1 VDAER
6 SPRAIVNLEAIAH
19 NVRAIRERIGPARGL
34 MAIVKADGYG
44 HGAVPVAREAL
55 ASGADWLG
63 VTFPE
68 QGLALREAGIKAPTL
83 VLGLIRPEEART
95 VVEAGLDQTVASA
108 DVLQALDRAAARA
121 GRKVAVHLK
130 VDTGMGRIGVAPD
143 EAVPLARQIARFRG
157 LELFGVSSHLATAD
171 SADKSFAREQ
181 IATFERVLSDLKR
194 AGIEVP
200 LRHLANS
207 AAILDRPE
215 AWYDLVRPGIAIYG
229 LYPSPEVSR
238 SIALRPA
245 MILVTRVAAVRT
257 VPLGTSIGYGR
268 TFTTRNAATRIATLP
283 LGYADGLNRALSNRW
298 EVVIRGERAPLVGRI
313 SMDMAT
319 ADVSHVGGVE
329 PEDEVVLFGEDPT
342 LDQMA
347 DRIGTISYEVACS
360 IGKRVARSYV
370 RKTTAPAD
378 AELDRLHVQDET
390 LEPCGVPVGAPAR

>member
-6 SPRAIVNLEAIAH
+6 STRAIVNLEAIAH

-68 QGLALREAGIKAPTL
+68 EGLALREAGIKAPTL

-207 AAILDRPE
+207 AAILDLPE

-245 MILVTRVAAVRT
+245 MTLVTRVAAVRT

-298 EVVIRGERAPLVGRI
+298 EVVIHGERVPLVGRI

-319 ADVSHVGGVE
+319 ADVSLVPGVE
-329 PEDEVVLFGEDPT
+329 PGDEVVLFGEDPT

-347 DRIGTISYEVACS
+347 DRVGTISYEVACS
-360 IGKRVARSYV
+360 IGKRVLRTYI
-370 RKTTAPAD
+370 RKTGKLGN
-378 AELDRLHVQDET
+378 AELTHLRVQEE
-390 LEPCGVPVGAPAR
+390 EPMSSGIPVGARAR

>member
-1 VDAER
+1 MR
-6 SPRAIVNLEAIAH
+6 SRSGFSGRGGESRRGCR
-19 NVRAIRERIGPARGL
+19 RAIRERIGPARGL

-157 LELFGVSSHLATAD
+157 LELFGISSHLATAD

-207 AAILDRPE
+207 AAILDLPE

-245 MILVTRVAAVRT
+245 MTLVTRVAAVRT

-268 TFTTRNAATRIATLP
+268 TFTTRNA
-283 LGYADGLNRALSNRW
+283 
-298 EVVIRGERAPLVGRI
+298 
-313 SMDMAT
+313 
-319 ADVSHVGGVE
+319 
-329 PEDEVVLFGEDPT
+329 
-342 LDQMA
+342 
-347 DRIGTISYEVACS
+347 
-360 IGKRVARSYV
+360 
-370 RKTTAPAD
+370 
-378 AELDRLHVQDET
+378 
-390 LEPCGVPVGAPAR
+390 